1 MPKTADDYYKS
12 TVQVTE
18 TTTLALTDETFF
30 ETTEPN
36 NQTSEPSSHSLKL
49 SITNTGDENTFVKF
63 QVFLSKHLE
72 LLTTTTK
79 QRTQNSRKKRHIE
92 EELENFPSAYNGDNF
107 GPNKV
112 QMTTTAIRLLSNH
125 HLSNEVEFT
134 NIEHSSVVKLN
145 NEVLTIVDLPPNG
158 QVFATI
164 STPNYPS
171 TYPSDS
177 NVAFFIRTSGAN
189 SLQLEFTDFDVETSF
204 DSVFVIK
211 VDRQTGEKAFLA
223 FPSKSDDHF
232 VYNSDGK
239 DLLVVMK
246 TDCTGE
252 SRGFSGI
259 VKVTESFSSSTVKP
273 HTNWPSL
280 PTVSD
285 DNLPETNQCGDLEL
299 VGNGIIRS
307 PWWPDYYPVDSSCS
321 YLITARNNRSI
332 DLEID
337 VVGIRLD
344 DNYMHD
350 HIILY
355 SGKSDKNPILAVIN
369 GYNQSHHFITN
380 TSQVFIK
387 FVSIHDSYFQHGFS
401 IKYKETNDPP
411 LNIPTCGGYVKQSGR
426 VYVPNYENYESIKC
440 EWFLQADIGKKANV
454 HVYHNNLAYNG
465 EITLRNG
472 PDASSSTLEHYWYL
486 DHNQNATY
494 TSDSE
499 YLYVLFNVK
508 SYKEVSGE
516 DFYPYSSSYF
526 EFFETD

>member
-1 MPKTADDYYKS
+1 
-12 TVQVTE
+12 
-18 TTTLALTDETFF
+18 
-30 ETTEPN
+30 
-36 NQTSEPSSHSLKL
+36 
-49 SITNTGDENTFVKF
+49 
-63 QVFLSKHLE
+63 
-72 LLTTTTK
+72 
-79 QRTQNSRKKRHIE
+79 
-92 EELENFPSAYNGDNF
+92 
-107 GPNKV
+107 
-112 QMTTTAIRLLSNH
+112 MTTSSIRLLGNH
-125 HLSNEVEFT
+125 HLSSEVEFT
-134 NIEHSSVVKLN
+134 NIEHSSVIKTN
-145 NEVLTIVDLPPNG
+145 NEVLTTIELPPNG
-158 QVFATI
+158 QVIATI

-177 NVAFFIRTSGAN
+177 NVAFFIRTSAH

-211 VDRQTGEKAFLA
+211 VDRETGERTFVA

-239 DLLVVMK
+239 DLLVVLK

-259 VKVTESFSSSTVKP
+259 VKVAESVSSSTVTP

-285 DNLPETNQCGDLEL
+285 DKLPETNQCGELEL

-307 PWWPDYYPVDSSCS
+307 PGWPDYYPVDSSCS

-344 DNYMHD
+344 DYYVHD

-355 SGKSDKNPILAVIN
+355 SGESDKNPILAIIN
-369 GYNQSHHFITN
+369 GYDQPHHFITN
-380 TSQVFIK
+380 TSQVLIK
-387 FVSIHDSYFQHGFS
+387 FVSIHDSYFQHGFT
-401 IKYKETNDPP
+401 ITYKETNDSP
-411 LNIPTCGGYVKQSGR
+411 LNIPTCGGYVKKSGR
-426 VYVPNYENYESIKC
+426 VYIPNYNDYESILC
-440 EWFLQADIGKKANV
+440 EWRLQADVGKKANV
-454 HVYHNNLAYNG
+454 HVYNNNQAYTG
-465 EITLRNG
+465 KIDFYNG
-472 PDASSSTLEHYWYL
+472 PDASSSVLKSFSYTAY
-486 DHNQNATY
+486 NQNATH

-499 YLYVLFNVK
+499 YLYVRFNVQ
-508 SYKEVSGE
+508 SYKEETGA

-526 EFFETD
+526 DFFETD